1 MDIFDRKA
9 YQTLLDFKQDQGRY
23 GLLIEGAPGV
33 GKTALAGEFAKRE
46 YRSHI
51 LLDFRQDRGRA
62 TSAFEYLPDLDYFFS
77 ALMAN
82 YGTELFP
89 RESLIIFDE
98 VQEFPLARSYIKY
111 FVKDGRYDFIE
122 TGSLISIH
130 KKTDTQFIP
139 SEEDAF
145 TLHPMDFE
153 EFLWAR
159 GKKILA
165 DFIRQ
170 CYANKR
176 SLGPALHKQAIQ
188 EYRHYLVTGGM
199 PQVAAAFLANSSHF
213 VADREKQL
221 ILRVYRQD
229 MAKLDEEF
237 GLKAGDIF
245 DMAASNLGLTN
256 SRFRVSSLRGVS
268 DSTIRMTFKALEDS
282 QIFLRAFDLTELN
295 INMKQLRD
303 DSRFKLY
310 FSDAGLLI
318 SDIYNDQD
326 GGGSDIYRSIISDRL
341 STNQGYIYEN
351 AVAQAF
357 AAAGRRL
364 YYYTF
369 HDNSDH
375 RYELD
380 FLLRR
385 GKKLIPVE
393 VKSSDAYSL
402 SSLKRA
408 MKEYSSILV
417 SPTVLWTKDSKKEEG
432 ITYLPVYMAGLLE

>member
-1 MDIFDRKA
+1 MFERKA
-9 YQTLLDFKQDQGRY
+9 YQKLLDFKKDNGKY
-23 GLLIEGAPGV
+23 ALLIEGARRV
-33 GKTALAGEFAKRE
+33 GKSTLAEEFAKRE
-46 YRSHI
+46 YRSYI
-51 LLDFRQDRGRA
+51 LVNFSQDLSLA
-62 TSAFEYLPDLDYFFS
+62 TDPFQFLPDLDYFFS
-77 ALMAN
+77 ALSAN
-82 YGTELFP
+82 YNTELFP

-111 FVKDGRYDFIE
+111 LVKDGRYDFIE

-130 KKTDTQFIP
+130 KKTNTQFIP

-145 TLHPMDFE
+145 ILHPMDFE

-170 CYANKR
+170 CFENKR

-199 PQVAAAFLANSSHF
+199 PQVVAAFLDNPFHF
-213 VADREKQL
+213 VADRQKQQ
-221 ILRVYRQD
+221 ILRLYRQD
-229 MAKLDEEF
+229 MAKLDDEF

-245 DMAASNLGLTN
+245 DTAASNLGLVN

-282 QIFLRAFDLTELN
+282 QIFHRAYDLTELN
-295 INMKQLRD
+295 VNMKQLRD
-303 DSRFKLY
+303 DNCFKLY
-310 FSDAGLLI
+310 FSDTGLLI
-318 SDIYNDQD
+318 SDIYNDQE
-326 GGGSDIYRSIISDRL
+326 GGGSDIYRSIISDTL

-357 AAAGRRL
+357 ASSGRRL

-369 HDNSDH
+369 RDDSQH

-385 GKKLIPVE
+385 GKKLMPIE
-393 VKSSDAYSL
+393 VKSTEAYSL

-432 ITYLPVYMAGLLE
+432 ITYLPLYMAGLLD